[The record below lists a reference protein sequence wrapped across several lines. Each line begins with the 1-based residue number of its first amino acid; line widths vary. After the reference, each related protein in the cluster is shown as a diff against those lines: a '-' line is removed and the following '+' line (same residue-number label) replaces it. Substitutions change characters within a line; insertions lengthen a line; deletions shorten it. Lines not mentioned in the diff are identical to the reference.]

1 MANWAEESGGHIEA
15 RVFDLAGPVD
25 AEVVPDTLAA
35 AGLECLSGLTRR
47 SRFSISSCRPARAW
61 RVLFAAASSG
71 GAYNQGCYG
80 AYGRL
85 AAWRSLA
92 GISGAAEGASAA
104 EVERQVRECEWF
116 SFDADTSWFDQ
127 VAWDIGLAAVR
138 PGRQRLAVLAAT
150 DTD

>member
-1 MANWAEESGGHIEA
+1 ML
-15 RVFDLAGPVD
+15 F
-25 AEVVPDTLAA
+25 
-35 AGLECLSGLTRR
+35 
-47 SRFSISSCRPARAW
+47 
-61 RVLFAAASSG
+61 FAASVG
-71 GAYNQGCYG
+71 GVYSQGLFG

-104 EVERQVRECEWF
+104 EVGRWVQECDWF
-116 SFDADTSWFDQ
+116 SFDADTDWFEQ